1 VTGKGDVV
9 GGRYRLTARIGR
21 GAMGVVWQAY
31 DERLARTV
39 AVKLLS
45 FDMEDDESGERV
57 MREARN
63 AAKLQHPNAI
73 AVHDVVE
80 HDGHPCLVMEYLP
93 SQSLSEVVAERGALP
108 ADEVARI
115 GAQVA
120 AALAAAHE
128 AGIVH
133 RDVKPDNVLIAP
145 DGTTK
150 LTDFGISK
158 AIGDSTMTASGLI
171 AGTPA
176 FLAPEV
182 AAGEK
187 AGFPSD
193 VFSLGATLY
202 AATEG
207 VPPFGMDENTMALL
221 RKVSEGYVNPPRQS
235 GALGPLLLWLLQAD
249 PGARPSMRQA
259 QHHLATGEPPPT
271 VAPRTETRTMPARRV
286 SRRGVWAAL
295 AGVVLLGIG
304 IAVGVSLR
312 GPGSPTASPPATP
325 TTSGSTPVT
334 PVSMRCE
341 ADYKVASSWPGGYQA
356 VVTVTATETP
366 LRGWTVSWTLPDGQR
381 MRDLWNGTFSVDGQ
395 VVTVEPAS
403 WNVSVKSTTNFG
415 FNVDTD
421 GRNPAVP
428 KVACTS
434 P

>member
-1 VTGKGDVV
+1 
-9 GGRYRLTARIGR
+9 
-21 GAMGVVWQAY
+21 MGVVWQAY

-63 AAKLQHPNAI
+63 AARLQHPNAI

-80 HDGHPCLVMEYLP
+80 HEGHPCLVMEYLP

-115 GAQVA
+115 GSQIAG
-120 AALAAAHE
+120 ALAAAHE

-133 RDVKPDNVLIAP
+133 RDVKPDNVLIAS
-145 DGTTK
+145 DGTAK

-182 AAGEK
+182 AAGDK

-221 RKVSEGYVNPPRQS
+221 RKVADGNVQPPRQS
-235 GALGPLLLWLLQAD
+235 GALGPLLMWLLRRD
-249 PGARPSMRQA
+249 PSERPSMRQA
-259 QHHLATGEPPPT
+259 QHHLATGEPPP
-271 VAPRTETRTMPARRV
+271 VVVPRAETKTMPV
-286 SRRGVWAAL
+286 QGPPRRGVWAAL
-295 AGVVLLGIG
+295 AGVVLLGVG
-304 IAVGVSLR
+304 IAVGVSLQ
-312 GPGSPTASPPATP
+312 GTPSQFAAPPAK
-325 TTSGSTPVT
+325 TSSSPSPV
-334 PVSMRCE
+334 PVSMGCE
-341 ADYKVASSWPGGYQA
+341 ARYEITNSWPNGYEA
-356 VVTVTATETP
+356 LVTVTASAKP
-366 LRGWTVSWTLPDGQR
+366 LKGWTVSWTLPGGQSIKQ
-381 MRDLWNGTFSVDGQ
+381 LWNGTLSVDGK
-395 VVTVEPAS
+395 TIRVEPAD
-403 WNVSVKSTTNFG
+403 WNVAVEKTTNFG
-415 FNVDTD
+415 FLADTN
-421 GRNPAVP
+421 GPHPVAP
-428 KVACTS
+428 TVACTS